1 MEKLAYEFRDFNIEN
16 HNITFDTDGEGVLL
30 SFPFTENTPAI
41 IKNKLNG
48 MISRAINIYLMNSII
63 EGCIPTAENLL
74 LNASMQINQCYGEK
88 PQYYISL
95 TISDLYPE
103 IGMDVW
109 IEETCNIYSE
119 SLEFRNEFIAYCR
132 YQLDKMLF
140 WQL

>member
-1 MEKLAYEFRDFNIEN
+1 MKKLAYEFGDFNIEN
-16 HNITFDTDGEGVLL
+16 HNITFDTDGEGVLI

-41 IKNKLNG
+41 IKDKLND
-48 MISRAINIYLMNSII
+48 MIRRAINRYLMNSVI
-63 EGCIPTAENLL
+63 EGCIPTAEYLL

-95 TISDLYPE
+95 AISDLYPV

>member
-1 MEKLAYEFRDFNIEN
+1 MEKLAYEFGDFNIEN
-16 HNITFDTDGEGVLL
+16 HNITFDTDGEGVLI

-41 IKNKLNG
+41 IKNKLND
-48 MISRAINIYLMNSII
+48 MINEAMGVYLMNGII
-63 EGCIPTAENLL
+63 KGYVPTTENLL

-88 PQYYISL
+88 TQYYISL
-95 TISDLYPE
+95 AISDLYPV
-103 IGMDVW
+103 IGMDIR
-109 IEETCNIYSE
+109 IEETCNIYLE

>member
-1 MEKLAYEFRDFNIEN
+1 MEKLVYEFEDFNIEN
-16 HNITFDTDGEGVLL
+16 HNITFDTDGEGVLV

-41 IKNKLNG
+41 IKDKLND
-48 MISRAINIYLMNSII
+48 MIRRAINRYLMNSVI
-63 EGCIPTAENLL
+63 EGCIPTAEYLL
-74 LNASMQINQCYGEK
+74 LNASMQVNQCYGEK

-95 TISDLYPE
+95 AISDLYPV

>member
-1 MEKLAYEFRDFNIEN
+1 MSKLAYEFGDFNIEN
-16 HNITFDTDGEGVLL
+16 HNITFDTDGEGVLV

-41 IKNKLNG
+41 ITNKLND
-48 MISRAINIYLMNSII
+48 MIRRAINRYLMNSVI
-63 EGCIPTAENLL
+63 EGCIPTAEYLL
-74 LNASMQINQCYGEK
+74 LNASMQINQCCGEK

-95 TISDLYPE
+95 AISDLYPV

-140 WQL
+140 WQM

>member
-1 MEKLAYEFRDFNIEN
+1 MTKLAYEFGDFNIEN
-16 HNITFDTDGEGVLL
+16 HNITFDTDGEGVLI
-30 SFPFTENTPAI
+30 SFPFTGNTPAI
-41 IKNKLNG
+41 IKNKLND
-48 MISRAINIYLMNSII
+48 MINEAMGVYLMNGII
-63 EGCIPTAENLL
+63 KGYVPTAENLL

-95 TISDLYPE
+95 AISDLYPV

-119 SLEFRNEFIAYCR
+119 SLEFCNEFIAYCR

-140 WQL
+140 WQM

>member
-1 MEKLAYEFRDFNIEN
+1 MEKLAYEFEDFNIEN
-16 HNITFDTDGEGVLL
+16 HNITFDTDGEGVLI

-41 IKNKLNG
+41 ITNKLND
-48 MISRAINIYLMNSII
+48 MIRRAINRYLMNSVI
-63 EGCIPTAENLL
+63 EGCIPTAEYLL
-74 LNASMQINQCYGEK
+74 LNARMQINQCCGEK
-88 PQYYISL
+88 AQYYISL
-95 TISDLYPE
+95 AISDLYPV

>member
-1 MEKLAYEFRDFNIEN
+1 MEKLVYEFEDFNIEN
-16 HNITFDTDGEGVLL
+16 HNITFDTDGEGVLV

-41 IKNKLNG
+41 IKDKLND
-48 MISRAINIYLMNSII
+48 IIRRAINRYLMNSVI
-63 EGCIPTAENLL
+63 EGCIPTAEYLL

-95 TISDLYPE
+95 AISDLYPV

>member
-1 MEKLAYEFRDFNIEN
+1 MEKLVYEFGDFNIEN
-16 HNITFDTDGEGVLL
+16 HNITFDTDGEGVLV

-41 IKNKLNG
+41 IKDKLND
-48 MISRAINIYLMNSII
+48 MIRRAINRYLMNSVI
-63 EGCIPTAENLL
+63 EGCIPTAEYLL

-95 TISDLYPE
+95 AISDLYPV

>member
-1 MEKLAYEFRDFNIEN
+1 MEKLVYEFEDFNIEN
-16 HNITFDTDGEGVLL
+16 HNITFDTDGEGVLV

-41 IKNKLNG
+41 IKDKLND
-48 MISRAINIYLMNSII
+48 MLRRAINRYLMNSVI
-63 EGCIPTAENLL
+63 EGCIPTAEYLL

-95 TISDLYPE
+95 AISDLYPV